1 MMIFTFLEN
10 QLSRKTFI
18 TLILLCMPLSMFG
31 AYSRVNGTWS
41 PDRYAPMYSVQ
52 EHYDQATQN
61 LNSKNW
67 DEAFKDCMV
76 IIYHYPESPFYPD
89 ALFYSGVCYIHK
101 KDYDLANRQFNK
113 YLDLS
118 GKLKH
123 FEEVFEYKFEIAEN
137 FKEGSRKHLF
147 GKEKLPKLAPAR
159 GDALLIYDEIIA
171 ALPGRD
177 LSAKALFSKAD
188 FLRRTRE
195 FQDCIDALQMITR
208 RFPKHPLAVESYLK
222 ISEVYLQQSRLE
234 SQNPDLIALAQVN
247 LQRFHKSFAGEERVQ
262 EAEENLFMMRQ
273 VYAQSLYDIGRFY
286 ERKRRPQASIIY
298 YQDAIRKYPESP
310 GAQKSHQRLAR
321 LGVRPALLNTAI
333 AEK

>member
-1 MMIFTFLEN
+1 M
-10 QLSRKTFI
+10 SRKTFI
-18 TLILLCMPLSMFG
+18 LLILTCLPLSVFG

-41 PDRYAPMYSVQ
+41 PDRYAPNFSMQ
-52 EHYDQATQN
+52 EHYDQATQC
-61 LNSKNW
+61 LNKNNW
-67 DEAFKDCMV
+67 DEAFNHFMV
-76 IIYHYPESPFYPD
+76 IVYHYPESPFYPD

-101 KDYDLANRQFNK
+101 KDFDMANKQFNK
-113 YLDLS
+113 YLGLS

-123 FEEVFEYKFEIAEN
+123 FEKVFEYKFEIAEN

-147 GKEKLPKLAPAR
+147 GKEKMPRLAPAR

-177 LSAKALFSKAD
+177 LSAQALFSKAD

-195 FQDCIDALQMITR
+195 FQDCIDALQTITR

-247 LQRFHKSFAGEERVQ
+247 LQRFHKSFAGEERLQ
-262 EAEENLFMMRQ
+262 EAEGNLSTMRH

-286 ERKRRPQASIIY
+286 ERKRKPQASVIY

-310 GAQKSHQRLAR
+310 GAQKCHQRLAR
-321 LGVRPALLNTAI
+321 LGVRPTALLNTAI